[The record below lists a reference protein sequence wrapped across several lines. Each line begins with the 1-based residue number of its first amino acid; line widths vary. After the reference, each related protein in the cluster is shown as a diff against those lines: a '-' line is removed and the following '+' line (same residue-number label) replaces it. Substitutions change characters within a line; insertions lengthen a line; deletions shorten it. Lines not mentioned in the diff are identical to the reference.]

1 MACLSVRLRRR
12 RRRLLLAATLGKAAA
27 LIIMAPFMLQG
38 SSHNGHQLLPVVV
51 VVHGWQ
57 ISSPLLPP
65 PPRRQ
70 RFVGPSADTLNES
83 TMKCTSSN
91 NDEIVFAD
99 QQLSP
104 PPLSSQHC
112 LHSSTNR
119 VVATTTDTFLHSRL
133 RRAVLKQATES
144 MAQALLVGGTAW
156 SASFHPAR
164 ASAVVVVVV
173 EPVAPPPSAALSSNE
188 QVNALLQK
196 LHDIPTFCI
205 VRSDTG
211 AAYMAYQSD
220 LNMAIGYAF
229 ATFPGA
235 LAVLKDA
242 QSAAQQKG
250 YFETWEMATITT
262 IPLDI
267 AVRLALKKRS
277 RTSQK
282 SQSLD
287 TLLQVIPGAVR
298 TNVVV

>member
-1 MACLSVRLRRR
+1 
-12 RRRLLLAATLGKAAA
+12 
-27 LIIMAPFMLQG
+27 
-38 SSHNGHQLLPVVV
+38 
-51 VVHGWQ
+51 
-57 ISSPLLPP
+57 
-65 PPRRQ
+65 
-70 RFVGPSADTLNES
+70 LNES
-83 TMKCTSSN
+83 TMKYTSSN
-91 NDEIVFAD
+91 NDENEFAD

-104 PPLSSQHC
+104 PPLSSQDC

-119 VVATTTDTFLHSRL
+119 VVATSTDTVVHSRL

-164 ASAVVVVVV
+164 ASAVVVV
-173 EPVAPPPSAALSSNE
+173 EPVAPPPSSVAALSSNE
-188 QVNALLQK
+188 RVNALLQK

-229 ATFPGA
+229 TTFPGA

-242 QSAAQQKG
+242 QSVAQQKG